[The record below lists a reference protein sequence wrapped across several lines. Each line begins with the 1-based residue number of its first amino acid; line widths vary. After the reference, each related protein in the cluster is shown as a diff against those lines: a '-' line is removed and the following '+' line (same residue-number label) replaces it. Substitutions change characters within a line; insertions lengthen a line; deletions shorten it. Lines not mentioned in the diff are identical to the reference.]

1 MYYGGTYK
9 GVKRYTKKK
18 SKLKFERY
26 VLKIVFLI
34 SLIATITITLNK
46 FSNKL
51 NTKITLND
59 DLILTY
65 IDAVDDLSIEGYQIN
80 WQEVASIN
88 IGINNGNLENVD
100 KDNIERICN
109 AFLKR
114 DKNGEVVKLRSFK
127 EALKELKLDTK
138 QQNLSLKTLVSI
150 EDNYLHRNLK
160 DDSNK
165 KEFIKEVADIA
176 YENYREYKI
185 LPSITIAQAILESG
199 WGESTLAS
207 DYNNY
212 FGIKADNRWNGKTIE
227 IKTKENYDDE
237 VVAVFRAYKSLKD
250 SIRDQ
255 GKFLF
260 ENERYE
266 KSGLFNGKT
275 YKEQAQGLE
284 NAGYSTAKDEDGN
297 LIYADKLVRVI
308 KENNLMLYD
317 TIVKRK

>member
-9 GVKRYTKKK
+9 GVRKYTRKK
-18 SKLKFERY
+18 SKIKNEKY
-26 VLKIVFLI
+26 ILKIVFLI
-34 SLIATITITLNK
+34 SLIATSIISLNK
-46 FSNKL
+46 FSNKF
-51 NTKITLND
+51 NTKI
-59 DLILTY
+59 ILKDNIILKY
-65 IDAVDDLSIEGYQIN
+65 IDITDMLSLEGYQIN

-88 IGINNGNLENVD
+88 IGINKGNLEVFNEED
-100 KDNIERICN
+100 IKKIGS

-114 DKNGEVVKLRSFK
+114 DENGNVITLRSFK
-127 EALKELKLDTK
+127 EAMKELKL
-138 QQNLSLKTLVSI
+138 NIEEESLSLKTLVSI
-150 EDNYLHRNLK
+150 EDNYLHTGLK
-160 DDSNK
+160 NDITK
-165 KEFIKEVADIA
+165 KEFIKEVADVA
-176 YENYREYKI
+176 YENYEEYKI

-199 WGESTLAS
+199 WGESSLAT

-212 FGIKADNRWNGKTIE
+212 FGIKADSRWNGEKIE

-237 VVAVFRAYKSLKD
+237 VVAAFRAYSSLKD

-266 KSGLFNGKT
+266 KSGLFTGKT
-275 YKEQAQGLE
+275 YVEQAQALE
-284 NAGYSTAKDEDGN
+284 NAGYSTAKDEEGN

-317 TIVKRK
+317 TIAKR

>member
-9 GVKRYTKKK
+9 GVNRYTKKENK
-18 SKLKFERY
+18 IKYEKYILR
-26 VLKIVFLI
+26 IVFLI
-34 SLIATITITLNK
+34 SLIATIIICLNK
-46 FSNKL
+46 FSNKFSA
-51 NTKITLND
+51 KITLKD
-59 DLILTY
+59 DLILKY
-65 IDAVDDLSIEGYQIN
+65 IDIVDNLSTEGYQVS

-88 IGINNGNLENVD
+88 IGINNGDLEAFNE
-100 KDNIERICN
+100 DNIKKVGN
-109 AFLKR
+109 SFLKR
-114 DKNGEVVKLRSFK
+114 DKNGEIIKLRSFK
-127 EALKELKLDTK
+127 EAIKELKLNTK
-138 QQNLSLKTLVSI
+138 EEDLSLKILVSI

-160 DDSNK
+160 DDNSK

-176 YENYREYKI
+176 YENYKEYNI

-199 WGESTLAS
+199 WGESTLAT

-212 FGIKADNRWNGKTIE
+212 FGIKADNRWNGKSIE

-237 VVAVFRAYKSLKD
+237 VVAAFRAYRSLKD

-266 KSGLFNGKT
+266 KNGLFSGKT
-275 YKEQAQGLE
+275 YKEQAQALE

-297 LIYADKLVRVI
+297 LIYGDKLVRVI